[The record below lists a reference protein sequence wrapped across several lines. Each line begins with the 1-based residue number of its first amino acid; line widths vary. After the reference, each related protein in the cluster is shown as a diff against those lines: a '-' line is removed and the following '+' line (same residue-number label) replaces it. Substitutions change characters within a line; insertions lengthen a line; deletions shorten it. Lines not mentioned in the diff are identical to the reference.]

1 MLRLTSQEIEL
12 GCGLIEKLSSE
23 DFEPDAYENER
34 RNRVTAMIDDTLR
47 AWVPYAS
54 VSSYADSSKSYYYQ
68 LNKLKETFE
77 TEEEALAFGFSAA
90 RHWIDEHKAD

>member
-1 MLRLTSQEIEL
+1 
-12 GCGLIEKLSSE
+12 
-23 DFEPDAYENER
+23 
-34 RNRVTAMIDDTLR
+34 
-47 AWVPYAS
+47 VPYAS

>member
-1 MLRLTSQEIEL
+1 MPALLYGIYI
-12 GCGLIEKLSSE
+12 LISR
-23 DFEPDAYENER
+23 PHY
-34 RNRVTAMIDDTLR
+34 DDTLR